1 MKLLFNQEGFS
12 QDIKKVI
19 GIIDADLSWDRMRP
33 SLEIATDEI
42 VDIIGET
49 NYTTISAEVIPE
61 GQQRFFELVRF
72 AIAFKAYMHYAPTGD
87 LAMTNK
93 GRTMRRDEYE
103 VGAFEWQISNHNE
116 SLERFF
122 YKHMNLLFK
131 FMVKNSLIINLEK
144 YKHNTLI
151 VPTLAEFETHYGL
164 NESYFLYLNLLPGLR
179 EFEDLEMLS
188 RIGEVLYNDR
198 NALKDK
204 KVLYNYLQKSSVYYS
219 IEWGL
224 RHLDIQ
230 MFPKSI
236 FRSTESSGGI
246 SPKSKTGP
254 LPSELALVFEK
265 DYHRYLKKVE
275 NEMTSFRVTVPS
287 DDFRLPELDFDNDDN
302 FVST

>member
-1 MKLLFNQEGFS
+1 MKLLFKQEGFP

-19 GIIDADLSWDRMRP
+19 GIIDADLSWDRLRP

-42 VDIIGET
+42 VDIIGEN
-49 NYTTISAEVIPE
+49 NYSTINVETVPE
-61 GQQRFFELVRF
+61 GSQRFFELVKF

-131 FMVKNSLIINLEK
+131 FMVKNNLIINLEK
-144 YKHNTLI
+144 YKHDALI
-151 VPTLAEFETHYGL
+151 VPTLAEFEAHYGL

-188 RIGEVLYNDR
+188 RIGEDLYNDR

-204 KVLYNYLQKSSVYYS
+204 KVLHNYLQKSAVYYS

-236 FRSTESSGGI
+236 LRSTESSEG
-246 SPKSKTGP
+246 SKSKSAL
-254 LPSELALVFEK
+254 LPTDLALIFEK
-265 DYHRYLKKVE
+265 DCNRYLKKVE

-287 DDFRLPELDFDNDDN
+287 EDFRLPDLDFDDDDN